1 MNLTDYFYF
10 WLQNDKHTLDNI
22 NKIKKQKEENKMYSK
37 SQLPEIIII
46 GMLYSFPTFDLFP
59 GFYLVDNIATDI
71 LV

>member
-10 WLQNDKHTLDNI
+10 CLQNDKYSLKSI

-37 SQLPEIIII
+37 SQLPERIIISI
-46 GMLYSFPTFDLFP
+46 LYSFPTFGLFP
-59 GFYLVDNIATDI
+59 GFYFVDNIATDI